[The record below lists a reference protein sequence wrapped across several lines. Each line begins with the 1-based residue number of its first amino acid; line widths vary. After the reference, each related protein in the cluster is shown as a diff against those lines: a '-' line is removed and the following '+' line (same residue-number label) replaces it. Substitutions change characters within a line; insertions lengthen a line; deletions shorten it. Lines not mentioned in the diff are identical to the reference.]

1 MNETTNTPKSESTGK
16 VRGLVVGLSSALG
29 LATAGAIFLT
39 SGALGIGPSGEATVA
54 AEQIVAST
62 PAATPTNKEQ
72 TPSTKG
78 SAETVQTDA
87 ETPSGSNGT
96 GSSRSGGS
104 SKTSTSNGSNNAAP
118 APAPAAPSEEVYE
131 EPAAPTGADSTGYVR
146 PEVYLANVTCEAT
159 GGAQYRI
166 TEYWAVRGGNHNGGR
181 WQAADA
187 NGVVIHYSA
196 VYPGMP
202 LVHPGGQ
209 TWIAASMNG
218 SGLLID
224 EVSGGAPFIDAASR
238 CG

>member
-1 MNETTNTPKSESTGK
+1 MNETTNTSKNESTGK

-39 SGALGIGPSGEATVA
+39 SGALGIGPSGETTFT

-62 PAATPTNKEQ
+62 PTSTPTNKEQ
-72 TPSTKG
+72 TPSVKG
-78 SAETVQTDA
+78 SNETVQTDA
-87 ETPSGSNGT
+87 RTPPVSSGT
-96 GSSRSGGS
+96 GSSGSGGR
-104 SKTSTSNGSNNAAP
+104 SKTSTSNGSSQTAP
-118 APAPAAPSEEVYE
+118 APVAPAEEVYE

-146 PEVYLANVTCEAT
+146 PEVYLANVTCEST
-159 GGAQYRI
+159 GGGQYRI